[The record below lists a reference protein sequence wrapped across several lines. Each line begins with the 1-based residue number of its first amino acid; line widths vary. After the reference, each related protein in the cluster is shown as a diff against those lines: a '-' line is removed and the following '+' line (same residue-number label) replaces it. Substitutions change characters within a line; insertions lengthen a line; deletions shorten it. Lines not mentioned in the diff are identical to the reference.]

1 MEFKV
6 NSKIVYAA
14 TGGRVHEPNRPLVV
28 LVHGAGLDHT
38 VWALQSR
45 WLAFHGFNVVAV
57 DLPSHGHTPGT
68 CLTDIGAMADWIGAV
83 VTSLD
88 LGAACLIGHSMGALV
103 ALETAARFSKQVA
116 SLTLI
121 GAAAAMP
128 VHPDLLAQA
137 QANHH
142 DAIDMVNLWGFG
154 AAAGLGGSASPG
166 LWMTGVGERLLER
179 GKPGVLYTD
188 LAACNAYQ
196 GALAAAQSLEIPVLL
211 VSGSADVMTPLRGAR
226 ALAEACRQARVVVV
240 EGAGHMLMSERP
252 YDVQAALGSHLK
264 MGARAA

>member
-1 MEFKV
+1 MRRNYGASRNHECELL
-6 NSKIVYAA
+6 SKASLGFV
-14 TGGRVHEPNRPLVV
+14 VHELRNGGVVSFLVV
-28 LVHGAGLDHT
+28 
-38 VWALQSR
+38 
-45 WLAFHGFNVVAV
+45 VAN
-57 DLPSHGHTPGT
+57 
-68 CLTDIGAMADWIGAV
+68 A
-83 VTSLD
+83 
-88 LGAACLIGHSMGALV
+88 SM
-103 ALETAARFSKQVA
+103 
-116 SLTLI
+116 
-121 GAAAAMP
+121 
-128 VHPDLLAQA
+128 LAQA